1 MTRVSVISPN
11 SFITQHLQSNRI
23 ESTKGVAEFN
33 EAAATCTCL
42 LIVPVLRFLPVVAP
56 MADRS
61 VKIRIEVIERAAY
74 VTRKSIV
81 PTSFCALQQL
91 HGQLIVFTLN

>member
-1 MTRVSVISPN
+1 MKP
-11 SFITQHLQSNRI
+11 QAQL
-23 ESTKGVAEFN
+23 
-33 EAAATCTCL
+33 AATCTCL

-91 HGQLIVFTLN
+91 HGQLTVFTLN